1 MAHDADDTDS
11 PARIDDLRENIE
23 RVALL
28 LPALDAVARR
38 SAELR
43 KEIEELRR
51 DRDNLSRCFV
61 EAEHQC
67 DRVLQ
72 LYVASYQLHA
82 TLDPSVVKETIA
94 QIALNLVGAEHFAL
108 ILRRERDGVAEIAL
122 AEGASAGCEPFSADG
137 IYRGGDPM
145 IDQTLADGLLR
156 FGPEPGS
163 RVLCAVPLTVQ
174 GATMGALVILKL
186 LDHEERSLEESRDLL
201 DLLGAHAGSAFVAAR
216 AYQDSR
222 RKLRTLEGLLDG
234 ARGPR
239 SASLSGKLEDVS
251 VVDVLQ
257 FIHLGRRTGTLML
270 CSRERRG
277 TIGFHDG
284 RLVSAC
290 MPGSAML
297 GALLLSAGAVTPALL
312 ADALAMQERSV
323 PKPSLGRLL
332 VDDLGVPEDAIR
344 MALEL
349 QIEQAV
355 FELVTWTD
363 GSFEFATDEVHVPD
377 DFSVHPGEVLPAVNV
392 NTQMLLL
399 EAMRV
404 FDERNRADVAPGAPA
419 AARTTLDAAPARAG
433 ANIHEMAPPAAAP
446 ATESRATPRCRVHVV
461 SADPNLSANIAA
473 HIADD
478 RTLVVSR
485 VPLREA
491 GLPRP
496 EERLPLVLL
505 DLRAANDSAKVVSD
519 VRKQH
524 PRVIL
529 IAATGTGADP
539 AELYR
544 AGATAV
550 VPADVAAVV
559 ALVQGLRRQTV
570 GQVSDADYSKAGLA
584 RLRRIFGD
592 LRSGMITATIGL
604 NLMNV
609 ISENVGRAVLFLV
622 KPKHLSGIGAF
633 GMGSGGRPLAQLTH
647 GMALALDHDDALVR
661 SVLDG
666 RARTMTCDEA
676 NLPPPLIEA
685 VGRPRADQVA
695 VFPVLGGDKVFAVV
709 YADNG
714 NSGRPM
720 HELDIIELAIGQVG
734 LAFENEVLRRHI
746 ASRGRNAPSNG
757 GGPRSGLQAC

>member
-1 MAHDADDTDS
+1 MVTKMNS
-11 PARIDDLRENIE
+11 PACIDDLRESIE
-23 RVALL
+23 RAALL
-28 LPALDAVARR
+28 LPVLDSVARQ
-38 SAELR
+38 SSELR
-43 KEIEELRR
+43 KSLDELRQ
-51 DRDNLSRCFV
+51 DREGLSRCFV

-67 DRVLQ
+67 EHLLK

-94 QIALNLVGAEHFAL
+94 EIALNLIGAEHFAL
-108 ILRRERDGVAEIAL
+108 ILRRDHDGVAQIAL
-122 AEGASAGCEPFSADG
+122 AEGASEGWEPLFADG
-137 IYRGGDPM
+137 IYRGGDAM
-145 IDQTLADGLLR
+145 IDKTLADGLLR

-174 GATMGALVILKL
+174 GATIGALVILKL
-186 LDHEERSLEESRDLL
+186 LDHRVRPLEDSRDLL
-201 DLLGAHAGSAFVAAR
+201 ELLGAHAGSAFVAAR
-216 AYQDSR
+216 AYEESH

-234 ARGPR
+234 GRGPR
-239 SASLSGKLEDVS
+239 SVSLAGKLEDVS

-270 CSRERRG
+270 RSRERRG

-297 GALLLSAGAVTPALL
+297 GELLLSTGAVTAPLL
-312 ADALAMQERSV
+312 ADALAIQERSV
-323 PKPSLGRLL
+323 PRPSLGRLL

-363 GSFEFATDEVHVPD
+363 GLFEFAVDGVHVPD

-404 FDERNRADVAPGAPA
+404 FDERNRADVLPGAPA
-419 AARTTLDAAPARAG
+419 AAPPSPDAQQARAG
-433 ANIHEMAPPAAAP
+433 ANIEQTALPVALAI
-446 ATESRATPRCRVHVV
+446 ESRATPRCRVHVV
-461 SADPNLSANIAA
+461 SADPDLSANIAA

-478 RTLVVSR
+478 QTLVISR
-485 VPLREA
+485 VLLREA
-491 GLPRP
+491 GLPPP

-505 DLRAANDSAKVVSD
+505 DLRTTSGSAKIVSD
-519 VRKQH
+519 FRRQH
-524 PRVIL
+524 PRVVL

-544 AGATAV
+544 AGATSV

-570 GQVSDADYSKAGLA
+570 GQLSDPDYSKAGLA

-609 ISENVGRAVLFLV
+609 ISETVGRAILFVV
-622 KPKHLSGIGAF
+622 KPKHLSALGAF
-633 GMGSGGRPLAQLTH
+633 GTGARGRPLAQLSH
-647 GMALALDHDDALVR
+647 GMVLGLDHDDALVR
-661 SVLDG
+661 GVLDG
-666 RARTMTCDEA
+666 KARTMTCAEA
-676 NLPPPLIEA
+676 NLPAELTEVA
-685 VGRPRADQVA
+685 GRPRADEVA
-695 VFPVLGGDKVFAVV
+695 VFPVLGGEKVFAIV

-714 NSGRPM
+714 NGGRPM
-720 HELDIIELAIGQVG
+720 HQLDIIELAIGQVG
-734 LAFENEVLRRHI
+734 LAFENELLRRHI

-757 GGPRSGLQAC
+757 GGP